1 MANWIATKIKGLR
14 YKEHEERKH
23 GRQKD
28 RYYAIRYTTD
38 KEPKEEGLGWASEG
52 WTEAKA
58 SALLLELKE
67 NNKKG
72 IGPKT
77 YKMKLEMNQ
86 KAAEEEKQEKIEN
99 GEYILFKDVFSKYIE
114 QVKIDTVKKTYEARQ
129 DRLRTY
135 RVFSSCNS

>member
-38 KEPKEEGLGWASEG
+38 KKPKEEGLGWASEG

-67 NNKKG
+67 NNKNCAKSAAFL
-72 IGPKT
+72 PKC
-77 YKMKLEMNQ
+77 KLISHADC
-86 KAAEEEKQEKIEN
+86 KTSP
-99 GEYILFKDVFSKYIE
+99 GFSI
-114 QVKIDTVKKTYEARQ
+114 V
-129 DRLRTY
+129 
-135 RVFSSCNS
+135 